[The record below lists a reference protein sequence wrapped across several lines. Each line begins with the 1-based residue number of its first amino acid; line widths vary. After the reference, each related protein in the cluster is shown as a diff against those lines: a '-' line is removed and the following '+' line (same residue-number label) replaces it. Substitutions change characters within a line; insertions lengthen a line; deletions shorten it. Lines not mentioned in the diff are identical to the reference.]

1 MKTIITM
8 ECENVQTKK
17 TILID
22 ITIAPQDEKLWLPMT
37 PESISALLHDAA
49 DSYLE
54 MLED

>member
-17 TILID
+17 TVLID

-49 DSYLE
+49 DNYLE
-54 MLED
+54 MLEN